1 MLGLTL
7 RDLRHYEES
16 IFQLS
21 QVQASQPANPE
32 VHLAL
37 GLVYQQVG
45 NKSMS
50 RKNFERYLEL
60 DPKSP
65 EAAKIRQLLG
75 RK

>member
-7 RDLRHYEES
+7 RDLRRHEES

-21 QVQASQPANPE
+21 QVAAAQPANADA
-32 VHLAL
+32 HLAL

-45 NKSMS
+45 NRSLA

-60 DPKSP
+60 APQSP
-65 EAAKIRQLLG
+65 EAPKIRQLLG
-75 RK
+75 RP